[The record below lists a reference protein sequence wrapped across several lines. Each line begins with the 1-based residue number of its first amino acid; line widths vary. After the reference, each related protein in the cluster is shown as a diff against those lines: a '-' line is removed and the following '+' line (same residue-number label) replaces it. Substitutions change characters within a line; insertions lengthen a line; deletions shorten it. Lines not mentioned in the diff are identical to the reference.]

1 MPLKSKTQAVLP
13 TFAEEW
19 MAQWRS
25 AARELEK
32 VRVRE
37 LRELTDQQALERS
50 ICLVPVKP
58 YPSRPSSGL
67 VELQQWLQKLHCA
80 QNE

>member
-1 MPLKSKTQAVLP
+1 
-13 TFAEEW
+13 

-32 VRVRE
+32 IRVQE

-58 YPSRPSSGL
+58 YPLRPSSGL
-67 VELQQWLQKLHCA
+67 VELQQWLLKLHRA